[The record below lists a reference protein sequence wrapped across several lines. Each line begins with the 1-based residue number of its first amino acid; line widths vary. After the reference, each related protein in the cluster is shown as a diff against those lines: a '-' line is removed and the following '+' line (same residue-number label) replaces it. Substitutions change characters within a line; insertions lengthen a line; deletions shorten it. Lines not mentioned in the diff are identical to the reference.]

1 MVVSHHMGVGTEFRS
16 SGRATNAPE
25 PQVTTPL
32 KLYMHTVAHAYIY
45 TIMSK
50 SNEIM
55 KAQQLVLGLQS
66 PKEEMMRPGISCRIP
81 VTCNRRVTLALAK
94 WPYPNTSLTP
104 GLIRCQTPRA
114 SQAEDRCVSSIR

>member
-25 PQVTTPL
+25 PQVTTSL

-66 PKEEMMRPGISCRIP
+66 PKEEMRPEPLLQDPCDLQQEGHTGPCQM
-81 VTCNRRVTLALAK
+81 ALPKYLTYARAHQM
-94 WPYPNTSLTP
+94 PNTQSLT
-104 GLIRCQTPRA
+104 
-114 SQAEDRCVSSIR
+114 S

>member
-16 SGRATNAPE
+16 SGRGTNAPTNAPE

-66 PKEEMMRPGISCRIP
+66 PKEEMMRPEPLLQDPCDLQQEGHTGPCQM
-81 VTCNRRVTLALAK
+81 ALPKYLTYARAHQM
-94 WPYPNTSLTP
+94 PNTQSLT
-104 GLIRCQTPRA
+104 
-114 SQAEDRCVSSIR
+114 S